1 MADTT
6 DERLKELGIE
16 NVANIKT
23 GGPQKAQPASS
34 TYKNTAT
41 GDSKLMFE
49 PDAELVDLPSHGY
62 LYKNIT
68 DDPDIIERGQI
79 RIRPMTVH
87 EEKILTTARLVKTG
101 QALDLI
107 FRNCI
112 KSRIDPGEMLS
123 SDRVFVM
130 LWLRSISYGNI
141 YRFFVNTQDPAS
153 QIGKFEVEVDLSNH
167 PIKEMEDPEIKEPFK
182 TTLPS
187 GFEITYRLPRGKD
200 EIEIIK
206 MNNQPKG
213 ITDTD
218 ETIVKRLS
226 SIIIEAKRKDGSIIP
241 QTQYDSF
248 VDSLVTRDASAFR
261 KAIDNVDCSVE
272 QISVTD
278 PSTGYSWDMEL
289 PITESFFSVSDN

>member
-6 DERLKELGIE
+6 DEKLKELGIE
-16 NVANIKT
+16 NLANIKA
-23 GGPQKAQPASS
+23 GGIQKAAPSS
-34 TYKNTAT
+34 SYKNTAT

-62 LYKNIT
+62 LYKSIT

-167 PIKEMEDPEIKEPFK
+167 PIKEMEDPNIKEPFEV
-182 TTLPS
+182 TLPS
-187 GFEITYRLPRGKD
+187 GYKITYRLPRGKD
-200 EIEIIK
+200 EVEIIK

-213 ITDTD
+213 ISDTD

-226 SIIIEAKRKDGSIIP
+226 SIIVEAKKKDGTVIP

-272 QISVTD
+272 QIQVTD